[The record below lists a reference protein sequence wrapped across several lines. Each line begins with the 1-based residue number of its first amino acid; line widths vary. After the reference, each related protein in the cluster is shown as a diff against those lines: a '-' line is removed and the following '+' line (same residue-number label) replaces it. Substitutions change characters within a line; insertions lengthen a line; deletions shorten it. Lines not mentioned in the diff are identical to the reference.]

1 MRLNLN
7 NFINM
12 GSCLKKP
19 ILYAITIPGLLIIYV
34 VLANYHSMVSKG
46 TNVAYQ
52 SSDGKWANRE
62 VLMKGHK
69 FEQIVFLFEVYKIE
83 CGAQNAALQR
93 ITPRPPWYSPR
104 HYYNNYRE
112 PKWLVPYAEAYE
124 HTKSGWYPPVSLDHC
139 LKGGYS
145 DEVWSEAEKRAKFY
159 FSKLSS
165 HSNSPD
171 RTARD
176 MQPNHK

>member
-83 CGAQNAALQR
+83 CDAQNAALQR

-112 PKWLVPYAEAYE
+112 PKWLVPYAAADKHAKIGTQPPASPDRCANKEYSNEIWNEA
-124 HTKSGWYPPVSLDHC
+124 K
-139 LKGGYS
+139 
-145 DEVWSEAEKRAKFY
+145 KRATAY
-159 FSKLSS
+159 ISNLSS
-165 HSNSPD
+165 HSNSL
-171 RTARD
+171 
-176 MQPNHK
+176 